1 MTRREA
7 ENNHRPPRV
16 LVAAGSG
23 RSTPAVAWPKL
34 RAVGVRCLT
43 SCFNPRSGLAA
54 VSGVALALAF
64 PLPGWAGLAWVAPAL
79 ALAATAGLSG
89 GRAWRL
95 GWVTGFAFAL
105 VALRWLLHI
114 PFPAGAVAGWLA
126 LSAYVAL
133 FIASWVWVMNRLLT
147 RFLDRSEKE
156 APRNGAASSEDTAA
170 RGPREGACIADVPSA
185 AYARN
190 LDVER
195 PTATADHSLDP
206 VLQFGAAEP
215 LAADSGGREAP
226 AASSPRSWP
235 ERFARLGWPQR
246 ALWSALAGAAWVA
259 METAQGRLLS
269 GFPWNFLGV
278 SQYALTPLIQV
289 AEVTGVYGV
298 SFLVAW
304 MSAALFCAGSR
315 LVARLTGDRALGV
328 FPGPSRPPAPA
339 LRPRPG
345 LLVSFRLALFTD
357 LALPLTTLLLVTLAG
372 GLKLVRPAPSSAEL
386 RLALIQPSIPQ
397 RLIFDP
403 DEADTRFQRLM
414 ELSRLAA
421 ATAPDLLVWPEA
433 SLPDFSEANYRAL
446 TELVERHRLWM
457 IFGADEAVPRESAE
471 TVPGFDFY
479 NSAFLIAPD
488 GRLVAS
494 YRKRRLVI
502 FGEYVPLADWL
513 PFTTHLTPIQGSFSR
528 GTAPETFRVGDRP
541 VRIAPLIC
549 FEDVFPHGAREHVGA
564 DTDLLLNLT
573 NNGWFGESA
582 AQWQHAVAAV
592 FRAVE
597 SGVPLVRCTNN
608 GLTCWIDERGR
619 VREFGLGDPADIYG
633 PGFTVYRL
641 PLRPAGQAGPTTFYR
656 QHGDVFGWTCVLLTV
671 AALALYRRRHR
682 LPPPA
687 KRHAAG

>member
-1 MTRREA
+1 M
-7 ENNHRPPRV
+7 
-16 LVAAGSG
+16 
-23 RSTPAVAWPKL
+23 
-34 RAVGVRCLT
+34 
-43 SCFNPRSGLAA
+43 
-54 VSGVALALAF
+54 ALALAF

-89 GRAWRL
+89 RRAWRL

-147 RFLDRSEKE
+147 RLLDRSEKE
-156 APRNGAASSEDTAA
+156 ALRSGAASSEEAA
-170 RGPREGACIADVPSA
+170 VPGPREEAFVGDGPTAASA
-185 AYARN
+185 GT
-190 LDVER
+190 LDAER
-195 PTATADHSLDP
+195 PAATADHSLNP
-206 VLQFGAAEP
+206 VLHFGAVEP
-215 LAADSGGREAP
+215 AAAVSGGREM
-226 AASSPRSWP
+226 ASASPLRSWP
-235 ERFARLGWPQR
+235 ERFARLGWAER
-246 ALWSALAGAAWVA
+246 NLWAALAGATWVA
-259 METAQGRLLS
+259 LELAQGRLLS

-304 MSAALFCAGSR
+304 MSAALFCAGAR
-315 LVARLTGDRALGV
+315 LVARLTGDRAPGV

-339 LRPRPG
+339 ARPRPG

-357 LALPLTTLLLVTLAG
+357 LALPLTTLLLVTFAG

-386 RLALIQPSIPQ
+386 RVALIQPSIPQ

-421 ATAPDLLVWPEA
+421 ATEPDLLVWPEA

-446 TELVERHRLWM
+446 TDLVARHRLWM
-457 IFGADEAVPRESAE
+457 IFGADEAVPRNSAE
-471 TVPGFDFY
+471 TGSGFDFY
-479 NSAFLIAPD
+479 NSAFLLAPD

-513 PFTTHLTPIQGSFSR
+513 PFTKYLTPIQGSFSR

-541 VRIAPLIC
+541 VKIAPLIC
-549 FEDVFPHGAREHVGA
+549 FEDVFPHGAREHVGT

-597 SGVPLVRCTNN
+597 NGVPLIRCTNN

-619 VREFGLGDPADIYG
+619 LREFGLGDPADIYG

-641 PLRPAGQAGPTTFYR
+641 PLRAAGQSGPTTFYR
-656 QHGDVFGWTCVLLTV
+656 QHGDVFGWTCVSLTL
-671 AALALYRRRHR
+671 LALGITVW
-682 LPPPA
+682 PA
-687 KRHAAG
+687 APTGRSKAQT